1 MFVYGFSSPC
11 RNWNISRLWSIRAC
25 EEFYRQG
32 DRERELD
39 LPVTP
44 FCDRSNISVAKVSEW
59 YFQGRHLPSNIGGA
73 RDNLGVKLTF

>member
-44 FCDRSNISVAKVSEW
+44 FCDRSNISVAKVS
-59 YFQGRHLPSNIGGA
+59 FFNLSNLLIST
-73 RDNLGVKLTF
+73 LT